1 VRRVSVDPQALAAE
15 LLAGLNFGHLGTV
28 NRDGSVQVSPV
39 WVHIEDGRPVFNTA
53 EGRVKWR
60 NIERDPRV
68 TLEVIDSSG
77 YRSVEIRGRAVMT
90 REGAREHADELA
102 MKYTGEP
109 FDNFVEGV
117 ERVKVTVEPER
128 YLFHH

>member
-1 VRRVSVDPQALAAE
+1 MRRVSVDPRALAAE

-117 ERVKVTVEPER
+117 ERVKVTIEPER

>member
-1 VRRVSVDPQALAAE
+1 VSIDPKALAAE
-15 LLAGLNFGHLGTV
+15 LLAGVNFGHLGTV
-28 NRDGSVQVSPV
+28 NADGSVQVSPV
-39 WVHIEDGRPVFNTA
+39 WVHIEEGRPVFNTA

-117 ERVKVTVEPER
+117 ERVKVTIEPER

>member
-1 VRRVSVDPQALAAE
+1 VSVDPQALAAD

-109 FDNFVEGV
+109 FDNFEEGV
-117 ERVKVTVEPER
+117 QRVKVTIEPER

>member
-1 VRRVSVDPQALAAE
+1 MSVDPQALAAE
-15 LLAGLNFGHLGTV
+15 LLAGPNFGHLGTV

-109 FDNFVEGV
+109 FDNFEEGV
-117 ERVKVTVEPER
+117 ERVKVTIEPER
-128 YLFHH
+128 YLYHH

>member
-1 VRRVSVDPQALAAE
+1 MSVNPQALAAE
-15 LLAGLNFGHLGTV
+15 LLAGVNFGHLGTV
-28 NRDGSVQVSPV
+28 NPDGSVQVSPV
-39 WVHIEDGRPVFNTA
+39 WVDIEDGRPVFNTA

-102 MKYTGEP
+102 LKYTGQP
-109 FDNFVEGV
+109 FDNFKEGV
-117 ERVKVTVEPER
+117 ERVKVTIEPER

>member
-1 VRRVSVDPQALAAE
+1 VSVDAQALAAE
-15 LLAGLNFGHLGTV
+15 LLAGVNFGHLGTV

-39 WVHIEDGRPVFNTA
+39 WVDIEDGRPVFNTA

-90 REGAREHADELA
+90 REGARENADALA
-102 MKYTGEP
+102 VKYTGEP
-109 FDNFVEGV
+109 FDNFEEGV
-117 ERVKVTVEPER
+117 ERVKVTIEPER

>member
-1 VRRVSVDPQALAAE
+1 MSVDPQALADE

-28 NRDGSVQVSPV
+28 NSDGSVQVSPV

-102 MKYTGEP
+102 LKYTGEP
-109 FDNFVEGV
+109 FDNFEDGV
-117 ERVKVTVEPER
+117 ERVKVTIEPER

>member
-1 VRRVSVDPQALAAE
+1 VSVDPQALAAD

-60 NIERDPRV
+60 NIKRDPRV

-109 FDNFVEGV
+109 FDNFEEGV
-117 ERVKVTVEPER
+117 ERVKVTIEPER
-128 YLFHH
+128 YLYHH

>member
-1 VRRVSVDPQALAAE
+1 MSVDPQALAAE

-117 ERVKVTVEPER
+117 ERVKVTIEPER

>member
-1 VRRVSVDPQALAAE
+1 VRRVSVDPRALAAE

-90 REGAREHADELA
+90 REGARENADELA

-109 FDNFVEGV
+109 FDGFKEGV
-117 ERVKVTVEPER
+117 ERVKVTIEPER

>member
-1 VRRVSVDPQALAAE
+1 MSVDPKALADE
-15 LLAGLNFGHLGTV
+15 LLAGRNFGHLGTV

-102 MKYTGEP
+102 LKYTGEP
-109 FDNFVEGV
+109 FENFVDGV
-117 ERVKVTVEPER
+117 ERVKVTIEPER

>member
-1 VRRVSVDPQALAAE
+1 MSVDPQALAAE
-15 LLAGLNFGHLGTV
+15 LLAGVNFGHLGTV

-39 WVHIEDGRPVFNTA
+39 WVDIEDGRPVFNTA

-90 REGAREHADELA
+90 REGARENADALA
-102 MKYTGEP
+102 IKYTGEP
-109 FDNFVEGV
+109 FDGFKEGV
-117 ERVKVTVEPER
+117 ERVKVTIEPER

>member
-1 VRRVSVDPQALAAE
+1 VSVDPKALAAE
-15 LLAGLNFGHLGTV
+15 LLAGANFGHLGTI
-28 NRDGSVQVSPV
+28 NGDGSVQVSPV
-39 WVHIEDGRPVFNTA
+39 WVHIEHGRPVFNTA

-60 NIERDPRV
+60 NIRRDPRV

-102 MKYTGEP
+102 LKYTGEP
-109 FDNFVEGV
+109 FDNFEDGV
-117 ERVKVTVEPER
+117 ERVKVTIEPER

>member
-1 VRRVSVDPQALAAE
+1 VSVDPQALAAE
-15 LLAGLNFGHLGTV
+15 LLAGVNFGHLGTV
-28 NRDGSVQVSPV
+28 NGDGSVQVSPV

-102 MKYTGEP
+102 LKYTGEP
-109 FDNFVEGV
+109 FDSFEDGV
-117 ERVKVTVEPER
+117 ERVKVTIEPER

>member
-1 VRRVSVDPQALAAE
+1 VSVDPKALAAE
-15 LLAGLNFGHLGTV
+15 LLAGANFGHLGTI
-28 NRDGSVQVSPV
+28 NGDGSVQVSPV
-39 WVHIEDGRPVFNTA
+39 WVHIEHGRPVFNTA

-60 NIERDPRV
+60 NIRRDPRV

-102 MKYTGEP
+102 LKYTGEP

-117 ERVKVTVEPER
+117 ERVKVTIEPER

>member
-1 VRRVSVDPQALAAE
+1 MSVDPQALADE
-15 LLAGLNFGHLGTV
+15 LLAGPNFGHLGTV
-28 NRDGSVQVSPV
+28 NSDGSVQVSPV

-53 EGRVKWR
+53 EGRVKWH

-68 TLEVIDSSG
+68 TLEVIDASG

-102 MKYTGEP
+102 LKYTGEP
-109 FDNFVEGV
+109 FDNFEDGV
-117 ERVKVTVEPER
+117 ERVKVTIEPER

>member
-1 VRRVSVDPQALAAE
+1 VSVDPQALAAE

-90 REGAREHADELA
+90 REGARENADELA

-109 FDNFVEGV
+109 FDGFKEGV
-117 ERVKVTVEPER
+117 ERVKVTIEPER

>member
-1 VRRVSVDPQALAAE
+1 VSVDPKALAAE
-15 LLAGLNFGHLGTV
+15 LLAGANFGHLGTI
-28 NRDGSVQVSPV
+28 NGDGSVQVSPV
-39 WVHIEDGRPVFNTA
+39 WVHIEHGRPVFNTA

-60 NIERDPRV
+60 NMRRDPRV

-102 MKYTGEP
+102 LKYTGEP

-117 ERVKVTVEPER
+117 ERVKVTIEPER

>member
-1 VRRVSVDPQALAAE
+1 VSVDPQALADE
-15 LLAGLNFGHLGTV
+15 LLAGPNFGHLGTV
-28 NRDGSVQVSPV
+28 NSDGSVQVSPV

-53 EGRVKWR
+53 EGRVKWH

-68 TLEVIDSSG
+68 TLEVIDASG

-102 MKYTGEP
+102 LKYTGEP
-109 FDNFVEGV
+109 FDNFEDGV
-117 ERVKVTVEPER
+117 ERVKVTIEPER

>member
-1 VRRVSVDPQALAAE
+1 MSVDPQALAAE
-15 LLAGLNFGHLGTV
+15 LLAGVNFGHLGTV
-28 NRDGSVQVSPV
+28 NADGSVQVSPV

-102 MKYTGEP
+102 LKYTGEP
-109 FDNFVEGV
+109 FDNFEDGV
-117 ERVKVTVEPER
+117 ERVKVTIEPER

>member
-1 VRRVSVDPQALAAE
+1 VSVDPQALAAE
-15 LLAGLNFGHLGTV
+15 LLAGVNFGHLGTV

-90 REGAREHADELA
+90 REGARENADELA

-109 FDNFVEGV
+109 FDGFKEGV
-117 ERVKVTVEPER
+117 ERVKVTIEPER

>member
-1 VRRVSVDPQALAAE
+1 MSVDPQALAAD
-15 LLAGLNFGHLGTV
+15 LLAGPNFGHLGTV

-109 FDNFVEGV
+109 FDNFEEGV
-117 ERVKVTVEPER
+117 QRVKVTVEPER
-128 YLFHH
+128 YLFHR

>member
-1 VRRVSVDPQALAAE
+1 VSVDPKALAAE
-15 LLAGLNFGHLGTV
+15 LLAGANFGHLGTI
-28 NRDGSVQVSPV
+28 NGDGSVQVSPV
-39 WVHIEDGRPVFNTA
+39 WVHIEHGRPVFNTA

-60 NIERDPRV
+60 NIRRDPRV

-102 MKYTGEP
+102 LKYTGEP
-109 FDNFVEGV
+109 FDNFEDGV
-117 ERVKVTVEPER
+117 ERVKVMIEPER

>member
-1 VRRVSVDPQALAAE
+1 MSVDPQALAAE
-15 LLAGLNFGHLGTV
+15 LLAGVNFGHLGTV

-39 WVHIEDGRPVFNTA
+39 WVDIEDGRPVFNTA

-117 ERVKVTVEPER
+117 ERVKVTIEPER

>member
-1 VRRVSVDPQALAAE
+1 MSVDPQALAAE
-15 LLAGLNFGHLGTV
+15 LLAGVNFGHLGTV
-28 NRDGSVQVSPV
+28 NGDGSVQVSPV

-77 YRSVEIRGRAVMT
+77 YRSVEIRGHAVMT

-102 MKYTGEP
+102 LKYPGEP
-109 FDNFVEGV
+109 FDNFEDGV
-117 ERVKVTVEPER
+117 ERVKVTIEPER

>member
-1 VRRVSVDPQALAAE
+1 MSVDPKALAAE
-15 LLAGLNFGHLGTV
+15 LLAGVNFGHLGTV
-28 NRDGSVQVSPV
+28 NADGSVQVSPV

-68 TLEVIDSSG
+68 TLEVIG

-90 REGAREHADELA
+90 REGARENADELA
-102 MKYTGEP
+102 LKYTGEP
-109 FDNFVEGV
+109 FDNFVDGV
-117 ERVKVTVEPER
+117 ERVKVTIEPER

>member
-1 VRRVSVDPQALAAE
+1 MSVDPQALAAE

-90 REGAREHADELA
+90 REGARENADELA

-109 FDNFVEGV
+109 FDNFEEGV
-117 ERVKVTVEPER
+117 ERVKVTIEPER

>member
-1 VRRVSVDPQALAAE
+1 VSVDPQALADE

-28 NRDGSVQVSPV
+28 NSDGSVQVSPV

-53 EGRVKWR
+53 EGRVKWH

-68 TLEVIDSSG
+68 TLEVIDASG

-102 MKYTGEP
+102 LKYTGEL
-109 FDNFVEGV
+109 FDNFEDGV
-117 ERVKVTVEPER
+117 ERVKVTIEPER

>member
-1 VRRVSVDPQALAAE
+1 MSVDPQALAAD
-15 LLAGLNFGHLGTV
+15 LLAGPNFGHLGTV

-90 REGAREHADELA
+90 REGARQHADELA

-109 FDNFVEGV
+109 FDNFEEGV
-117 ERVKVTVEPER
+117 QRVKVTVEPER
-128 YLFHH
+128 YLFHR

>member
-1 VRRVSVDPQALAAE
+1 VSVDPRALAAD

-109 FDNFVEGV
+109 FDNFEEGV
-117 ERVKVTVEPER
+117 QRVKVTIEPER

>member
-1 VRRVSVDPQALAAE
+1 VNVDPKALAAE
-15 LLAGLNFGHLGTV
+15 LLAGVNFGHLGTV
-28 NRDGSVQVSPV
+28 NADGSVQVSPV

-102 MKYTGEP
+102 LKYTGEP
-109 FDNFVEGV
+109 FDNFEDGV
-117 ERVKVTVEPER
+117 ERVKVTIEPER

>member
-1 VRRVSVDPQALAAE
+1 VSVDPQALADE
-15 LLAGLNFGHLGTV
+15 LLAGPNFGHLGTV
-28 NRDGSVQVSPV
+28 NSDGSVQVSPV

-60 NIERDPRV
+60 NIDRDPRV

-102 MKYTGEP
+102 LKYTGEP
-109 FDNFVEGV
+109 FDNFEAGI
-117 ERVKVTVEPER
+117 ERVKVTIEPER